1 MQRVVQACQD
11 KQLWICMAAAHRHVL
26 AAVEG
31 ARHWY
36 VLQLPTPPGAA
47 NTGAATAC
55 TRHLHTQLEALERS
69 VAFPGA
75 PQGGNCRGASDLDS
89 GRLRGRRSRVHVHG
103 CHVHGCHVAR
113 ATLRRRGTASHAQ
126 ACAGVLPRTLSPAP
140 HDAQSTWS
148 SCGKARPAVR
158 RTRHTC
164 CKALYT
170 TTGGCLL
177 KGSTGHFDL
186 LFEDD
191 MDALG
196 PGCRRHTGVEQR
208 NAFRR
213 NLPPADGSNALTH
226 FSLITSSSH
235 CS

>member
-1 MQRVVQACQD
+1 MGR
-11 KQLWICMAAAHRHVL
+11 HRPLHLGTPLVSSCARTYWPRVL
-26 AAVEG
+26 ALKSAMPEP
-31 ARHWY
+31 
-36 VLQLPTPPGAA
+36 LPPTAGAA
-47 NTGAATAC
+47 GT
-55 TRHLHTQLEALERS
+55 H
-69 VAFPGA
+69 
-75 PQGGNCRGASDLDS
+75 
-89 GRLRGRRSRVHVHG
+89 
-103 CHVHGCHVAR
+103 AR
-113 ATLRRRGTASHAQ
+113 ATLRRRGTPSHAQ